1 MLIGINVLVLSGT
14 VPTNIFARYTDSP
27 SSKSSRTTRRT
38 RLSISVV
45 SKGKPSANVTWRCL
59 TILRIRMGTS
69 KPPLFIDIRTPKY
82 TFSHPNGLLFATQF
96 AQIALVVTEKAA
108 FEDMRAKGFVQTDCA
123 FAGHSLGEYSA
134 LASIANVLAISALVD
149 IVFYCEITMQH
160 AVERDSENRSN
171 YAMCAVNPSRI
182 SKSFSDAALWEVV
195 ESISQL
201 TGTLLEI
208 VNYNVEGQQYV
219 CAGEVVALQTM
230 ANILNYL
237 KVKKIDITKLTETF
251 SIEKVKEILGDIVQ
265 ECHGHSNRHL
275 AKKID
280 PMHLNPDVLIGNY
293 IPNLIAKPF
302 DVLREYAQI
311 IYNQTSSP
319 RLGKV
324 LRKWDE
330 DKWES
335 AAKRQ
340 QLAYIIL
347 DLLFAQ
353 FHFEWLIEL
362 GPSPTLTG
370 MATRTLKAK
379 YEMQED
385 CVSLTWEILCH
396 AKHSK
401 EIYYLFE
408 DDASAA
414 SEPEV
419 EAPAAASAPVASTPA
434 PVTIAAPVGASGPA
448 ASIEDFPIKSSDI
461 LIAIVSQKLKK
472 PVSEISMSKS
482 IKDLVGGKSTLQN
495 EILGNLQQ
503 EFSSAREKGEEL
515 PLEELGPALGSGHS
529 GALGKYTT
537 GLNSRL
543 IGGTSFEIVGL
554 GPLQAD
560 GVLLLGTTMEP
571 AKRLGSEAEA
581 KAWLDGVTTAYAQ
594 RSGISWADPG
604 AAGGGGG
611 GGGGAE
617 QECFT
622 MRYLKR
628 DSRSGEIA
636 FDAEKANSAALQAKL
651 DSIAKE
657 HGNL

>member
-1 MLIGINVLVLSGT
+1 MLIGINVLVLSGM
-14 VPTNIFARYTDSP
+14 VPTNIFAWYTDSP
-27 SSKSSRTTRRT
+27 SSKLSRTTRRT

-45 SKGKPSANVTWRCL
+45 SKGKPSANVTWICL
-59 TILRIRMGTS
+59 TILWIRMGTS
-69 KPPLFIDIRTPKY
+69 KPPLFVDIRTPKY
-82 TFSHPNGLLFATQF
+82 TFSHPNGLLFAMQF
-96 AQIALVVTEKAA
+96 AQIALVVTEKAV

-134 LASIANVLAISALVD
+134 LVSTANVLAISALVD
-149 IVFYCEITMQH
+149 IVFYCEIMMQR
-160 AVERDSENRSN
+160 AVKRDSKNHSN

-208 VNYNVEGQQYV
+208 LNYNVEGQQYV
-219 CAGEVVALQTM
+219 CAGELVALQTM
-230 ANILNYL
+230 ANVLNYL
-237 KVKKIDITKLTETF
+237 KVKKIDIAKLTETL
-251 SIEKVKEILGDIVQ
+251 SIEKVKEMLGDIVQ
-265 ECHGHSNRHL
+265 ECHAGVMPFRTYLS
-275 AKKID
+275 KKID
-280 PMHLNPDVLIGNY
+280 PTHLNPDLLIGNY

-302 DVLREYAQI
+302 DVSQEYAQI

-330 DKWES
+330 DKWGS
-335 AAKRQ
+335 AVKRQ
-340 QLAYIIL
+340 QLIQMQ

-353 FHFEWLIEL
+353 FHFEQLIKL
-362 GPSPTLTG
+362 GPSLTLTG
-370 MATRTLKAK
+370 MATHMLKAK
-379 YEMQED
+379 YEMQD
-385 CVSLTWEILCH
+385 GCVSLTREILCH

-434 PVTIAAPVGASGPA
+434 PVAVTAPVGASGLA
-448 ASIEDFPIKSSDI
+448 ASIEDVPIKSSNI

-482 IKDLVGGKSTLQN
+482 IKDLIGGKSTLQN

-503 EFSSAREKGEEL
+503 EFSSAPEKGEEL

-537 GLNSRL
+537 GLISRL
-543 IGGTSFEIVGL
+543 IGGTSFEIMSL
-554 GPLQAD
+554 GPLRAD

-571 AKRLGSEAEA
+571 TKRLGSEAEA
-581 KAWLDGVTTAYAQ
+581 KAWLNGVTTVYAQ
-594 RSGISWADPG
+594 RSGISLAAPG

-611 GGGGAE
+611 GAE
-617 QECFT
+617 QERFT
-622 MRYLKR
+622 MHYFKR
-628 DSRSGEIA
+628 DSCSGEIA